1 MIILTNLYRKKHP
14 VLSGVCEMINDA
26 LVDNP
31 NMTLAEFASILDEEV
46 MAKTSE
52 YLTEII
58 KKQMADRNNG

>member
-1 MIILTNLYRKKHP
+1 MITLTNLYRKKHP

-31 NMTLAEFASILDEEV
+31 NMTLSEFASILDEEV

>member
-1 MIILTNLYRKKHP
+1 MITLTNLYRKKHP

-46 MAKTSE
+46 MEKTSE

>member
-1 MIILTNLYRKKHP
+1 MITLTNLYRKKHP

>member
-1 MIILTNLYRKKHP
+1 MITLTNLYRKKHP
-14 VLSGVCEMINDA
+14 ILSGVCEMINDA

-31 NMTLAEFASILDEEV
+31 NMTLAEFASILDEDV